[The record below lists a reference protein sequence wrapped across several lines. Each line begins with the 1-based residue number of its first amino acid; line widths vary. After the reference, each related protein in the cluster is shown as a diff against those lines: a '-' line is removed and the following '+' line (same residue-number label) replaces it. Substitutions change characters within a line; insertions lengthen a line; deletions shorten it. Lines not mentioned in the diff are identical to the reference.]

1 MGQSANRW
9 LLKNYTTLNG
19 LPQNT
24 VRSMAFDS
32 FGFLWLATDGG
43 LVRWDGN
50 EFKVFTK
57 KSYAVLHSN
66 RFLLVQNYGEN
77 IFAVNEVNEMI
88 LVNASGILLGTGP
101 SLNSIKKSIDTK
113 QTQVDDKGDYHLS
126 ERTLRYKNKLISQSF
141 DSSHSRRFFYIH
153 NDTLS
158 VAPASN
164 NGFALHFYKGE
175 PINKKKLL
183 KFHSAFLPHSPY
195 IKISDQYYVQ
205 GNAIYGVH
213 TKGNTV
219 SLLKEAM
226 LPSDA
231 NIISALYN
239 PQLNTFFIGTINRGF
254 YKVQP
259 SNFNLFTN
267 ESLSKVY
274 VYDYFE
280 REGKYYPSNY
290 IPFLNKA
297 SLPSAIDNPRI
308 SKEVFFV
315 YNDSVGNYWYSY
327 KGSLHCYSVKAGKVV
342 KQYQYKGTEYYN
354 LSMYAYAGQL
364 YVSAKDIVY
373 RVEKDSLLP
382 VSVELS
388 ASNRNAYINSIAA
401 YHFGK
406 PGDILI
412 GSTEGLHVM
421 NLLEGKK
428 SVLKQLSTSALHVRN
443 IQFDA
448 RLNGYFICTTG
459 DGYYFLNEA
468 NKLIGLPLD
477 THGFLSSTHY
487 CVYDK
492 LGYYWLGCNNGI
504 FRTSAG
510 YIEKAIK
517 GGVSEIPYYY
527 YNEDD
532 GLMQAEINGNG
543 ISRNRLT
550 ADNRI
555 IFPALGGIIDFSP
568 TSFQNSKLLSG
579 VSLSYIV
586 VDGKDT
592 LYASPYTIPANYKRI
607 DLFFKYAYFGHAED
621 ILVRYSIGKG
631 SSFQTPLPTS
641 GILSLQGLSYGNYPI
656 HIIMKT
662 PEGEK
667 TFVWQI
673 QIQRYWWQQWW
684 ALALGFLLLLCIVS
698 LVTYYLLARQK
709 SRLLLKNL
717 VVESELKALRSQLNP
732 HFVQNTFD
740 LVALSLYDKDRDS
753 AVELIKEVSI
763 YFRKVLNLSEKMRW
777 NIEEEVS
784 FTEDYL
790 RLQQQLYPSL
800 FEYDITIAD
809 DTDTIGIEVPS
820 MLLQPVVENCI
831 KHGFAHQ
838 SKGGKINIEIYT
850 SSAAIL
856 TIIVKDNGSG
866 YHPVKGLQSQGLK
879 LTKKRIKLSIKD
891 KMEDEELITMRNRT
905 DGINGTCVEIKIP
918 YNTHNT

>member
-1 MGQSANRW
+1 
-9 LLKNYTTLNG
+9 
-19 LPQNT
+19 
-24 VRSMAFDS
+24 MAFDS
-32 FGFLWLATDGG
+32 YGFLWLATDGG

-66 RFLLVQNYGEN
+66 RFVFVQNYDEN
-77 IFAVNEVNEMI
+77 IFAINEVNEMI
-88 LVNASGILLGTGP
+88 LVNAAGILLGTGP
-101 SLNSIKKSIDTK
+101 SLNNIKKNIDAI
-113 QTQVDDKGDYHLS
+113 QTQVDDKGEYHLA
-126 ERTLRYKNKLISQSF
+126 EQILRYKNNLISSTY
-141 DSSHSRRFFYIH
+141 DSTYSRNFFYIH

-158 VAPASN
+158 VALGRKNS
-164 NGFALHFYKGE
+164 FTLHFYKGK
-175 PINKKKLL
+175 PIHKKLL
-183 KFHSAFLPHSPY
+183 FKNNWEFLPDSPH
-195 IKISDQYYVQ
+195 IKISDKYYVQ

-219 SLLKEAM
+219 SLQKEAM

-239 PQLNTFFIGTINRGF
+239 PQLNYIFVGTTNRGF

-259 SNFNLFTN
+259 SHFNVFTN
-267 ESLSKVY
+267 APLSKVY

-280 REGKYYPSNY
+280 REGKYYPSNF

-297 SLPSAIDNPRI
+297 GVSSANQNQQI

-315 YNDSVGNYWYSY
+315 YNDTAGNYWYSY
-327 KGSLHCYSVKAGKVV
+327 KGSLHCYDVKAGKVV

-421 NLLEGKK
+421 NLQAGKK
-428 SVLKQLSTSALHVRN
+428 SALKQLSTSALHVRN

-459 DGYYFLNEA
+459 DGYYFLNAA

-517 GGVSEIPYYY
+517 GEVTEVPYYY

-532 GLMQAEINGNG
+532 GLLQAEINGNG

-555 IFPALGGIIDFSP
+555 IFPALGGLIDFSP
-568 TSFQNSKLLSG
+568 LSFRNSKLLSAI
-579 VSLSYIV
+579 SLSYIV

-592 LYASPYTIPANYKRI
+592 LYAPPYQIPANYKRI

-621 ILVRYSIGKG
+621 ILVRYSIGKS

-641 GILSLQGLSYGNYPI
+641 GILSLQGLSYGQYPI

-673 QIQRYWWQQWW
+673 HIQRYWWQQWW
-684 ALALGFLLLLCIVS
+684 ALALGFLLLLSIVIV
-698 LVTYYLLARQK
+698 VTYYLLARQK

-717 VVESELKALRSQLNP
+717 VIESELKALRSQLNP

-790 RLQQQLYPSL
+790 RLQQQLYPLL
-800 FEYDITIAD
+800 FEYEITIAD
-809 DTDTIGIEVPS
+809 DTDTIGIIVPS
-820 MLLQPVVENCI
+820 MLIQPVVENCI
-831 KHGFAHQ
+831 KHGFAQKKQH
-838 SKGGKINIEIYT
+838 GKINIDIFT
-850 SSAAIL
+850 SSASIL
-856 TIIVKDNGSG
+856 TIVVKDNGSG
-866 YHPVKGLQSQGLK
+866 YHPVKGMHSKGLQ
-879 LTKKRIKLSIKD
+879 LTKKRIILSTKEKKGD
-891 KMEDEELITMRNRT
+891 QELITMRNRT